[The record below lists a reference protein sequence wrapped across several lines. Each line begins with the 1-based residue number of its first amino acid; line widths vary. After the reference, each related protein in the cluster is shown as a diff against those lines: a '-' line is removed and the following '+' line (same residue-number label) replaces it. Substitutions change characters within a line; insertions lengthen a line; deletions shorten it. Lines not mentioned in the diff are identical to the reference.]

1 MQCENDYFL
10 WVLYWNVGTNYSWW
24 WHSPFYISVSEGS
37 TALKWAAPDMQMYRH
52 FLGDHSFSGCVK
64 FSENL
69 TLLNLWYHM
78 CAYQGVRHVSFSGK
92 NCICNIS
99 NEWPLGKIYIG
110 VHATCNDSVKI
121 RKNSAQKMKF
131 SIRIYSVNVIKS
143 TENCGFGQ
151 IYGRNP

>member
-92 NCICNIS
+92 NCICNIKWIDPWENYTLAYMLLAMTLS
-99 NEWPLGKIYIG
+99 KPETTLHKKWSFPLGFI
-110 VHATCNDSVKI
+110 
-121 RKNSAQKMKF
+121 Q
-131 SIRIYSVNVIKS
+131 
-143 TENCGFGQ
+143 
-151 IYGRNP
+151 